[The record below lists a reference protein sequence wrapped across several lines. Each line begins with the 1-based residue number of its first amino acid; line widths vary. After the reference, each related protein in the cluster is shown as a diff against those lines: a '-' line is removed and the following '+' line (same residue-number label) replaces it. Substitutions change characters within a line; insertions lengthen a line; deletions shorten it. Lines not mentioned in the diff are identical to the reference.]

1 MEYLNFDLQK
11 GIIYNWCGKFISPN
25 PEWTHM
31 TRALTDYE
39 FILVTEGIL
48 GIADESRDFTVL
60 PGEFLIMSPT
70 TFQHGIRNGNCSFYW
85 MHFSAQCLAESRLSP
100 VDSSGTGHTL
110 ILPRQ
115 SFVKSPERI
124 IILLKQLMDS
134 DRSYK
139 NPMLN
144 QALCTAVLG
153 EVSCQCC
160 SSQSLQ
166 TLSREQLL
174 EDICNYI
181 SWHAGEELTISQ
193 IADYFGYNEKYLTT
207 LFRRNKGL
215 SLKQFVLETKMERA
229 KFALSETNQT
239 ISQIAYG
246 LGFKDVHNFSNAFK
260 KKTDFSPSQY
270 RQSYH
275 KHNVFDK

>member
-1 MEYLNFDLQK
+1 MEYLKFDLQK
-11 GIIYNWCGKFISPN
+11 GITYNWCGKFISPN

-39 FILVTEGIL
+39 FILVTEGVL
-48 GIADESRDFTVL
+48 GIADETRDFSVH

-70 TFQHGIRNGNCSFYW
+70 AFQHGTKNGNCSFYW
-85 MHFSAQCLAESRLSP
+85 MHFTAQSSASSQLSSWNSHA
-100 VDSSGTGHTL
+100 DTGSL
-110 ILPRQ
+110 FLPRQ
-115 SFVKSPERI
+115 SPVKSSERI

-139 NPMLN
+139 NPVLN
-144 QALCTAVLG
+144 QALCTAVLC
-153 EVSCQCC
+153 EVSCQCL

-166 TLSREQLL
+166 VLSREQLL
-174 EDICNYI
+174 DDICNYI

-207 LFRRNKGL
+207 LFHKNRGL

-239 ISQIAYG
+239 ISQIAFG